1 MDARP
6 YPTALFRT
14 PLFAAL
20 ALTSFLV
27 ACSGDE
33 PSKTPPPGTP
43 ASATAKPSA
52 NMPGNPPAAGMP
64 AMPTGHPKLDGSSIL
79 FTMPEGWVQETPS
92 VAMRREQYKLSK
104 QAGDADDAAV
114 TVTVLAPGDGGG
126 KEGNLQRWA
135 DQFAQPD
142 GKPSIEVLQQSTRKV
157 NGMDVIDVDIS
168 GTYVAAVSMSA
179 PERFNKP
186 GWRMLLSWVQSPL
199 GNYYIKAV
207 GPQATIAHWEPS
219 FRKFVGSGKVQ

>member
-1 MDARP
+1 MNARSIS
-6 YPTALFRT
+6 A
-14 PLFAAL
+14 PLSAVL
-20 ALTSFLV
+20 VLSSLLV

-43 ASATAKPSA
+43 ASSMAKPSETT
-52 NMPGNPPAAGMP
+52 PAAPPISGAATMP
-64 AMPTGHPKLDGSSIL
+64 AGHPKVDGSSIV
-79 FTMPEGWVQETPS
+79 FTAPEGWVQETPS
-92 VAMRREQYKLSK
+92 VSMRREQYKLAK
-104 QAGDADDAAV
+104 QGTDTDDAAV

-126 KEGNLQRWA
+126 KEGNIQRWA

-168 GTYVAAVSMSA
+168 GTYVASVSMSS

-199 GNYYIKAV
+199 GNYYVKLV
-207 GPQATIAHWEPS
+207 GPAATIAHWEPS
-219 FRKFVGSGKVQ
+219 FRKFVSSGTIR